1 MRSFFLLLFFLPGF
15 ASRTSAQVSPR
26 VISGLVTSLEEKTPL
41 PGVLVYVKGT
51 KNESGTQQ
59 DGMYYIE
66 VTPKDS
72 VLVFRYDEYGT
83 KEIRLNGAC
92 EYNVVLCKEIRRKT
106 GNFGDEANVSVPI
119 RTAPVRKP

>member
-1 MRSFFLLLFFLPGF
+1 MRPFILLLFFIPVF
-15 ASRTSAQVSPR
+15 PSRTSAQGSSR
-26 VISGLVTSLEEKTPL
+26 VISGLVTSLEEKAPL

-51 KNESGTQQ
+51 KNVSGTQQ
-59 DGMYYIE
+59 DGVYYIE

-83 KEIRLNGAC
+83 KEVRLTGAN
-92 EYNVVLCKEIRRKT
+92 EYNIVLCKEIRQKP
-106 GNFGDEANVSVPI
+106 GNFTGEVDVSVPI